1 MDRPPY
7 PPAHAV
13 AKTIAQHFRRHVER
27 AGIPSEVPDA
37 VTIERIINAAFWA
50 SLRREE
56 GREPTISLAYL
67 PPDAAGTA
75 LIVEHPLPLDPANLT
90 KLSPAVER
98 AGIHLGVWKN
108 GEELAVWGAT
118 RTIPPL
124 CFVVEVIEPGLLV
137 IKHRSEE
144 HTSELQSPC
153 NLVCRLLLEKKKK
166 HATF

>member
-1 MDRPPY
+1 MDRLPY

-67 PPDAAGTA
+67 PPDAAGRYASEIDGSRPSSRRRLAQKAALMIRSIVTA
-75 LIVEHPLPLDPANLT
+75 SGTSLGMPARST
-90 KLSPAVER
+90 WRRKCCAMV
-98 AGIHLGVWKN
+98 
-108 GEELAVWGAT
+108 LATA
-118 RTIPPL
+118 
-124 CFVVEVIEPGLLV
+124 
-137 IKHRSEE
+137 
-144 HTSELQSPC
+144 
-153 NLVCRLLLEKKKK
+153 
-166 HATF
+166 